1 MTEDLDIY
9 RSAHLYIR
17 EHGDDAAIEA
27 AKMIDTMLDKGDL
40 GGQRVWRRVLKAI
53 DVLQTKERPAG
64 TVVN

>member
-27 AKMIDTMLDKGDL
+27 ANMIDAMFDGINAGVEAAL
-40 GGQRVWRRVLKAI
+40 GLSRLAAREPSR
-53 DVLQTKERPAG
+53 ERDRPS
-64 TVVN
+64 